1 MTILIESTLTFQ
13 TQLNNKKKAAEA
25 SRPATGTSS
34 PPEPLKRNTLLELL
48 NTEERYLSRLRRAKD
63 AYRIALEQ
71 ELNFVEPVISRDEIE
86 QLFGNVDEITAHSSE
101 LLEGLRS
108 SLAHLTPPGGV
119 PAPAAKGS
127 VGAASVLRASMDKIT
142 VYKPYVMK
150 CDRAIKLLLSLQATR
165 PRLKALLQLQ
175 RQQGTVARGAL
186 PTDPVQ
192 PLDSYLMEP
201 FQRVL
206 RYKMLLEQALSPKC
220 EWTAGE
226 REELRQALGSV
237 SGLAD
242 QMNREKRRREQQDN
256 LRRIEIILR
265 FNKAP
270 LPTGGIRL
278 QGCLM
283 LVKCGGGAY
292 APGKQWAYVFDDGFF
307 CCEAARTVPE
317 QEGMFDPTEIS
328 DGGGGVAPAVIAGI
342 ARKAAKGQGDRAL
355 VLEVD
360 GWGKCEFEAASAEEA
375 NAWFSEVALGRLREA
390 ALADDRNNIIRR
402 HCSPD
407 DSLSREQTLAA
418 LREIDGTITDQEAFS
433 MFDRL
438 DVMNV
443 GRIGAQDLIN
453 AFKKIERKAVLP
465 AQLQLV
471 AKTSWDFGFNLLAL
485 FVAVVTAF
493 VRRVTSSL
501 R

>member
-1 MTILIESTLTFQ
+1 
-13 TQLNNKKKAAEA
+13 
-25 SRPATGTSS
+25 
-34 PPEPLKRNTLLELL
+34 
-48 NTEERYLSRLRRAKD
+48 
-63 AYRIALEQ
+63 
-71 ELNFVEPVISRDEIE
+71 
-86 QLFGNVDEITAHSSE
+86 
-101 LLEGLRS
+101 
-108 SLAHLTPPGGV
+108 
-119 PAPAAKGS
+119 
-127 VGAASVLRASMDKIT
+127 MDKIK

-278 QGCLM
+278 QGCLT

-307 CCEAARTVPE
+307 CCEPALTAEEQAGFFDDEEEEGEEGAADKPRPLAI
-317 QEGMFDPTEIS
+317 F
-328 DGGGGVAPAVIAGI
+328 GV
-342 ARKAAKGQGDRAL
+342 ARKAMEGQGVRSNTF
-355 VLEVD
+355 VLEI
-360 GWGKCEFEAASAEEA
+360 GKWGECEFEVANPKEASLWVNELRLA
-375 NAWFSEVALGRLREA
+375 RLREA
-390 ALADDRNNIIRR
+390 VLSSERR
-402 HCSPD
+402 
-407 DSLSREQTLAA
+407 SR
-418 LREIDGTITDQEAFS
+418 RGDGIDPS
-433 MFDRL
+433 C
-438 DVMNV
+438 
-443 GRIGAQDLIN
+443 
-453 AFKKIERKAVLP
+453 
-465 AQLQLV
+465 
-471 AKTSWDFGFNLLAL
+471 
-485 FVAVVTAF
+485 
-493 VRRVTSSL
+493 
-501 R
+501 